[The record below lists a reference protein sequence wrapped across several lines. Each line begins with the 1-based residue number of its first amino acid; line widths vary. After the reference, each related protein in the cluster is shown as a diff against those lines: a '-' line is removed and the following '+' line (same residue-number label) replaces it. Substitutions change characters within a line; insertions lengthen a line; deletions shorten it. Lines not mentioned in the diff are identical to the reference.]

1 MKPWN
6 QGKIAMK
13 SPKKNHEAI
22 PPTIAARGNGS
33 ARPPAMA
40 LAPAVPPAPAPR
52 SEWTPLRHGHPQR
65 RSSGSRCG
73 SWDPNGLAIHHRTI
87 TGLFFHGKKWK
98 NPEKSTCVNGNSWE
112 NGKCCSWE
120 NGEKID
126 VVHGKMGKK
135 SMLFMGKWGT
145 VGRKTMGNGPVAHG
159 QVTPCTIN
167 LPWPIRVGIYMLTE
181 YIYILYIYVF
191 IFKYPPLCST
201 RNLGPPFLY
210 PGSPGGTHSIRS
222 GDIRIDPSFKKKK
235 HCINQG

>member
-1 MKPWN
+1 MRQWEFM
-6 QGKIAMK
+6 GKWEMLFMGK
-13 SPKKNHEAI
+13 WGKN
-22 PPTIAARGNGS
+22 R
-33 ARPPAMA
+33 
-40 LAPAVPPAPAPR
+40 
-52 SEWTPLRHGHPQR
+52 
-65 RSSGSRCG
+65 
-73 SWDPNGLAIHHRTI
+73 
-87 TGLFFHGKKWK
+87 
-98 NPEKSTCVNGNSWE
+98 
-112 NGKCCSWE
+112 CCSWE

-126 VVHGKMGKK
+126 VVHGKMGN
-135 SMLFMGKWGT
+135 SW
-145 VGRKTMGNGPVAHG
+145 RKTMGNGPVAHG

-181 YIYILYIYVF
+181 YIYIIHIF

>member
-1 MKPWN
+1 MW
-6 QGKIAMK
+6 QLG
-13 SPKKNHEAI
+13 
-22 PPTIAARGNGS
+22 
-33 ARPPAMA
+33 
-40 LAPAVPPAPAPR
+40 
-52 SEWTPLRHGHPQR
+52 PQR
-65 RSSGSRCG
+65 PGDPSS
-73 SWDPNGLAIHHRTI
+73 DHHRPV
-87 TGLFFHGKKWK
+87 FSWKKWK

-126 VVHGKMGKK
+126 VVHGKMGN
-135 SMLFMGKWGT
+135 SW
-145 VGRKTMGNGPVAHG
+145 RKTMGNGPVAHG

>member
-112 NGKCCSWE
+112 NGTCCSWE

-145 VGRKTMGNGPVAHG
+145 VGEKQWEMAQWPMVKLPHVPLIYHG
-159 QVTPCTIN
+159 QSEWASICWQSI
-167 LPWPIRVGIYMLTE
+167 
-181 YIYILYIYVF
+181 YIYIIHIYIY
-191 IFKYPPLCST
+191 I
-201 RNLGPPFLY
+201 
-210 PGSPGGTHSIRS
+210 
-222 GDIRIDPSFKKKK
+222 
-235 HCINQG
+235 